1 MKVGM
6 ATHVGQVR
14 TVNEDSIGRQGP
26 LLVLAD
32 GMGGHQAGEVASA
45 LVVERVLALATGAA
59 NFQAVLT
66 SALSRANQALLAYAR
81 EHQECLGMG
90 TTVVVAKVEA
100 NRIYLAH
107 IGDSRAYLWHQEQL
121 TQLTMD
127 HSLVAELV
135 QSGGLTEE
143 EAQNHPQRNVL
154 TRALGTSGPVEPE
167 YREVPVTAGDR
178 LLLCSDGL
186 TVMLSDPEIATLLG
200 AESSPQAAA
209 DRLVREA
216 NDRGGIDNVSVIV
229 AFI

>member
-6 ATHVGQVR
+6 ATHVGRVR
-14 TVNEDSIGRQGP
+14 TVNEDSIGRRGP

-45 LVVERVLALATGAA
+45 LVVERVLALETNAV
-59 NFQAVLT
+59 NFQAELT
-66 SALSRANQALLAYAR
+66 SALSVANQTLLAYAG

-100 NRIYLAH
+100 NRICVAH

-135 QSGGLTEE
+135 QSGGITEE

-154 TRALGTSGPVEPE
+154 TKALGASGPVEPE

-186 TVMLSDPEIATLLG
+186 TIMLSDAEIATLLG
-200 AESSPQAAA
+200 VESSPQAVA
-209 DRLVREA
+209 DCLVAEA
-216 NDRGGIDNVSVIV
+216 NGRGGIDNISVIV